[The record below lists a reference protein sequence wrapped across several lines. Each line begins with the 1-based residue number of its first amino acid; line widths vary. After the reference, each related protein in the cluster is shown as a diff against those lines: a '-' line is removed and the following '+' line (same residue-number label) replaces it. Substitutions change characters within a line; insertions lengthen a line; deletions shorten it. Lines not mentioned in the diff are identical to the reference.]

1 LLRNAAQVSTRGD
14 RIHIETFMDS
24 HDPGRV
30 GLRMRDEGPGIPE
43 DIRDRIFDPFFTTRD
58 DGRGLG
64 LATVATVARRHG
76 GTAARIDVDH
86 GTCFEVQLHLTPVAK
101 PAQATPP
108 PEAPEVDDHADSGT
122 VLVVDDE
129 PASLQVTAKMLR
141 RLGFEAIEAAS
152 GAAALAHLNAETPE
166 LVAALVDA
174 HMPGMNGLETADAL
188 RARLPRLPIIMI
200 SGYQSPEDAFGQ
212 SGDIAHGFIGKPFV
226 RAQLERALR
235 DARQRA
241 ASET

>member
-1 LLRNAAQVSTRGD
+1 
-14 RIHIETFMDS
+14 
-24 HDPGRV
+24 
-30 GLRMRDEGPGIPE
+30 MRDEGPGIPE
-43 DIRDRIFDPFFTTRD
+43 DIRDRIFDPFFTTREE
-58 DGRGLG
+58 GRGLG

-76 GTAARIDVDH
+76 GTAALIDVDH
-86 GTCFEVQLHLTPVAK
+86 GTRFEVQLRLTPVARR
-101 PAQATPP
+101 PSSSRRRRRRQI
-108 PEAPEVDDHADSGT
+108 DHADSGT

-166 LVAALVDA
+166 LVAAVGRRA
-174 HMPGMNGLETADAL
+174 H
-188 RARLPRLPIIMI
+188 ARHERPER
-200 SGYQSPEDAFGQ
+200 PEDFGSPPAPSDHHDQ
-212 SGDIAHGFIGKPFV
+212 WLSITGRCVRPPSDIAHGFIGKPFV